1 MLGFVFR
8 SLEKIE
14 RPQLTAF
21 FFKQESQ
28 LSSLIFGEESNA
40 EQAVKGCGEK
50 KRKCSDFIK
59 LTYVYGDKLNNIIPK
74 FWDLI
79 LDKQQ

>member
-1 MLGFVFR
+1 MEVWKKNR
-8 SLEKIE
+8 KTTTHS
-14 RPQLTAF
+14 F
-21 FFKQESQ
+21 FFLKQESQ
-28 LSSLIFGEESNA
+28 LSSLIFGEESKT

-59 LTYVYGDKLNNIIPK
+59 LTNVYREKLNNIIPK

-79 LDKQQ
+79 SDRQH